1 MNKAKTK
8 EQIYEELCAPF
19 NTIGVDGRIY
29 PDLRWRPVGGDSFG
43 AYIDARQAI
52 NRLNEVLGIDGWS
65 NQLIETSAS
74 GLICELSLI
83 IEGVQITKSNVGT
96 KSNKD
101 PEKGQASSA
110 IKRAASVFGVGSY
123 IYGIAPVKLTKKGQF
138 FVTDKGDVLDT
149 NEKWSSYINFK
160 NPYKAKLSEVFYSF
174 SEDKRKELNDS
185 FKLIWNSLI

>member
-1 MNKAKTK
+1 MKKSETILA
-8 EQIYEELCAPF
+8 ELSAPF
-19 NTIGVDGRIY
+19 TMIGLDGRIY
-29 PDLRWRPVGGDSFG
+29 PDLKWRPVGADFCG

-52 NRLNEVLGIDGWS
+52 NRLNEVLGIEGWS
-65 NQLIETSAS
+65 NQLIETSSS

-110 IKRAASVFGVGSY
+110 IKRAASVFGVGAY
-123 IYGIAPVKLTKKGQF
+123 IYEMAPVKVPKKGGN
-138 FVTDKGDVLDT
+138 FVTEKGEPLDSPDKL
-149 NEKWSSYINFK
+149 SSYINMK

-185 FKLIWNSLI
+185 FKMIWNSLI

>member
-1 MNKAKTK
+1 MKKSETILA
-8 EQIYEELCAPF
+8 ELSAPF
-19 NTIGVDGRIY
+19 TMIGLDGRIY
-29 PDLRWRPVGGDSFG
+29 PDLKWRPVGGDFCG

-52 NRLNEVLGIDGWS
+52 NRLNEVLGIEGWS
-65 NQLIETSAS
+65 NQLIETSSS

-101 PEKGQASSA
+101 PEKM
-110 IKRAASVFGVGSY
+110 
-123 IYGIAPVKLTKKGQF
+123 APVKVPKKGGN
-138 FVTDKGDVLDT
+138 FVTEKGEPLDSPDKL
-149 NEKWSSYINFK
+149 SSYINMK

-185 FKLIWNSLI
+185 FKMIWNSLI